1 MSNKQVTEITKNFQ
15 IKEKIVQGMVPNLA
29 SELQLT
35 VGRVG

>member
-1 MSNKQVTEITKNFQ
+1 MSNKQETEITKIF
-15 IKEKIVQGMVPNLA
+15 KLRKKIVQGMVPNLA